1 MYGMTP
7 WKDEVVQYP
16 YRYKETQNSDGTVE
30 HEPSPGT
37 VMEQGTPQSATN
49 FNHMENGIHDVHVAA
64 AIFMQYQMHYVE
76 AREKEVDERLDHHD
90 AEFSAETG
98 TVTLNNT
105 NKVFFG
111 FNNSGSTIAL
121 KTVRKTMNYD
131 LDIEVV
137 EVAGGQVGDVIVYDK
152 QLNGFKLKFDDMLAI
167 KCDKYQ
173 KDWPVHK
180 DICMDADGNL
190 TMGTGDG
197 LFYVAEVDIPARE
210 YEQQEESDQEGEGKA
225 PVAKKLDM
233 SQVTVTLWGL
243 ENPVAADDEEEE

>member
-37 VMEQGTPQSATN
+37 VMQQGTPQSAAN
-49 FNHMENGIHDVHVAA
+49 FNHMENGIHDAHVAA

-111 FNNSGSTIAL
+111 FNNSGSTVAL

-137 EVAGGQVGDVIVYDK
+137 EVTGGQVGDVIVYDK
-152 QLNGFKLKFDDMLAI
+152 QLNGFKLKFEGSAKSVKI
-167 KCDKYQ
+167 KYKVRGGMY
-173 KDWPVHK
+173 
-180 DICMDADGNL
+180 A
-190 TMGTGDG
+190 
-197 LFYVAEVDIPARE
+197 
-210 YEQQEESDQEGEGKA
+210 
-225 PVAKKLDM
+225 
-233 SQVTVTLWGL
+233 
-243 ENPVAADDEEEE
+243 

>member
-37 VMEQGTPQSATN
+37 VMQQGTTQSATN
-49 FNHMENGIHDVHVAA
+49 FNHMENGIHDAHVAA

-111 FNNSGSTIAL
+111 FNNSGSTVAL

-137 EVAGGQVGDVIVYDK
+137 EVTGGQVGDVIVYDK
-152 QLNGFKLKFDDMLAI
+152 QLNGFKLKFEGSAKSVKI
-167 KCDKYQ
+167 KYKVRGGMY
-173 KDWPVHK
+173 
-180 DICMDADGNL
+180 A
-190 TMGTGDG
+190 
-197 LFYVAEVDIPARE
+197 
-210 YEQQEESDQEGEGKA
+210 
-225 PVAKKLDM
+225 
-233 SQVTVTLWGL
+233 
-243 ENPVAADDEEEE
+243 